1 MDIKKS
7 KAGGG
12 IMDKVISWDTS
23 LIMDKLKEIE
33 KKLDEYDK
41 ILFFHLELLTDL
53 NKQLKKIHQK
63 EEK

>member
-1 MDIKKS
+1 
-7 KAGGG
+7 
-12 IMDKVISWDTS
+12 MDKVISWDTS
-23 LIMDKLKEIE
+23 LIMDKLEGIE

>member
-1 MDIKKS
+1 MGIKKS

-12 IMDKVISWDTS
+12 IMDK
-23 LIMDKLKEIE
+23 LEEIE

-53 NKQLKKIHQK
+53 NKQLKKTHQK